1 MKKHTYGFIQS
12 TLNGTETILDNDNF
26 KSLDLPSSYTYL
38 PYMSPIKNQG
48 KESTCVP
55 HSISAVYDY
64 YRAMND
70 ESTTNEGK
78 FTHAPFS
85 IHQVYN
91 CKTNKGDGMTYKEA
105 FEFCKNNG
113 VVSEESYSKRDLSNP
128 VKILDYAII
137 PSLDIM
143 KKSLIINGPCCIATY
158 VRDPDRDDF
167 WNGTKN
173 YGGHATCI
181 IGYDDKK
188 EALLL
193 RNSWGKDFGIG
204 GYIWFPYKEYS
215 KILEA
220 WAVIA

>member
-1 MKKHTYGFIQS
+1 MTHNIYGFVE
-12 TLNGTETILDNDNF
+12 TKLDGTENVLEESTF
-26 KSLDLPSSYTYL
+26 KSISMPSSYSYL
-38 PYMSPIKNQG
+38 KYMSPIKNQG
-48 KESTCVP
+48 SSSTCVP

-70 ESTTNEGK
+70 AGTTNEGV

-85 IHQVYN
+85 IDQIYN
-91 CKTNKGDGMTYKEA
+91 CKTTQGNGMTYKEA
-105 FEFCKNNG
+105 FEFCKNTG
-113 VVSEESYSKRDLSNP
+113 VISDKAYKMNDFRNP
-128 VKILDYAII
+128 VKIMDYALI
-137 PSLDIM
+137 PSLEVM

-158 VRDPDRDDF
+158 VKDPDRDDF
-167 WNGTKN
+167 WNGTRN
-173 YGGHATCI
+173 FGGHATCI

-193 RNSWGKDFGIG
+193 RNSWGMSYGIS
-204 GYIWFPYKEYS
+204 GYTYFPYREYG